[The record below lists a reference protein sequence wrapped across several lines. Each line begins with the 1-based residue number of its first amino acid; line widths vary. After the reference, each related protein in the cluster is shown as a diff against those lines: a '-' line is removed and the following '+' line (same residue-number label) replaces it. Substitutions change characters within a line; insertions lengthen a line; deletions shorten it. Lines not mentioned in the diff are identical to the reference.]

1 MKSLTGARTAP
12 SFLLDKVNNS
22 ELIKIVSH
30 TFTEWYFQTVFFFS
44 FFFQFCVEIIQNN
57 ISVILHENFK
67 M

>member
-30 TFTEWYFQTVFFFS
+30 TFTEWYFQTVFFS
-44 FFFQFCVEIIQNN
+44 LFFQFCVEIIQNN
-57 ISVILHENFK
+57 IFVILHENFNI
-67 M
+67 

>member
-30 TFTEWYFQTVFFFS
+30 TFTEWYFQTVFFS
-44 FFFQFCVEIIQNN
+44 LFFQFCVEIIQNN
-57 ISVILHENFK
+57 ISAILRENFN